1 MRKTK
6 YLRYRRVLK
15 LGKAFLIIVLLI
27 LTIVLKLK
35 SL

>member
-1 MRKTK
+1 MRKPK

-15 LGKAFLIIVLLI
+15 LAKALLIIVLLI